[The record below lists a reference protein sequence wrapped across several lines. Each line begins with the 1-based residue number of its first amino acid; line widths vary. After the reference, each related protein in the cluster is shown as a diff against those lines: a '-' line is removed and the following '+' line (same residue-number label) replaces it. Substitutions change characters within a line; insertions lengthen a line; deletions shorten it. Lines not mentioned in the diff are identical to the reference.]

1 MEIKALTTIQLSR
14 IQKTDFI
21 KEIKIKF
28 NGDIT
33 EGTFSDAIIQAIID
47 TSGAYPKLSDLNL
60 RKLIITKVTLFFN
73 DQEIAHELDILNHQS
88 VATKIIKVINSLER
102 KTETLYIGEQGLEPY
117 NSEALELGRRIYN
130 QK

>member
-1 MEIKALTTIQLSR
+1 
-14 IQKTDFI
+14 
-21 KEIKIKF
+21 
-28 NGDIT
+28 
-33 EGTFSDAIIQAIID
+33 
-47 TSGAYPKLSDLNL
+47 
-60 RKLIITKVTLFFN
+60 LIITKVTLFFN

-117 NSEALELGRRIYN
+117 NSEALELGRIIYN